1 VVSLRVSRPIR
12 LTTKYFKSTLASNS
26 GVSSVG
32 FSLRTFLSFWGTI
45 MPRRKIFFTP
55 LAILIVAT
63 LATLTSTATTV
74 PVWDAKDWT
83 QWTAEDCD
91 LILTK
96 SPWVSTA
103 SWNGPNA
110 YEKGGQ
116 SQSVAQIV
124 SSLIIRQ
131 ASVRQAQIQVDH
143 DHMDAAAKK
152 EFDQSAAAC
161 LAQNVDDRIVIGM
174 DANAQSDESKLAGNV
189 EISKRTIP
197 LTQVTDWIASNP
209 CPFYAVVVSIPRTL
223 DGKPSITAADKKF
236 EIKGQTLRHFSFDVQ
251 KMMYKG
257 KLDF

>member
-1 VVSLRVSRPIR
+1 
-12 LTTKYFKSTLASNS
+12 
-26 GVSSVG
+26 
-32 FSLRTFLSFWGTI
+32 

-63 LATLTSTATTV
+63 LAALTSTATNV

-83 QWTAEDCD
+83 QWTAEDCE

-116 SQSVAQIV
+116 SQAVAQIASALV
-124 SSLIIRQ
+124 IRQ
-131 ASVRQAQIQVDH
+131 AAVREAQIQVDH
-143 DHMDAAAKK
+143 DHMDPAAKK
-152 EFDQSAAAC
+152 QLDQQAAAC
-161 LAQNVDDRIVIGM
+161 LDQKVDDRIVIGM
-174 DANAQSDESKLAGNV
+174 DANAQSDDSKVVGNV

-197 LTQVTDWIASNP
+197 LTQVTDWISSNP
-209 CPFYAVVVSIPRTL
+209 CPFYAVVVSIPRSL
-223 DGKPSITAADKKF
+223 DSKPVLSAGDRKMEIKSPSI
-236 EIKGQTLRHFSFDVQ
+236 RHFSFDTQ
-251 KMMYKG
+251 KMIYKG

>member
-1 VVSLRVSRPIR
+1 
-12 LTTKYFKSTLASNS
+12 
-26 GVSSVG
+26 
-32 FSLRTFLSFWGTI
+32 
-45 MPRRKIFFTP
+45 MPRRKIIFAP
-55 LAILIVAT
+55 LTIFIVAMF
-63 LATLTSTATTV
+63 AALTSTATSV

-143 DHMDAAAKK
+143 DHMDAKAKE
-152 EFDQSAAAC
+152 EFDKSAAAC

-174 DANAQSDESKLAGNV
+174 DADAQSDESKLAGNV
-189 EISKRTIP
+189 EVSKRTIP
-197 LTQVTDWIASNP
+197 LTQVTDWISSNP

-223 DGKPSITAADKKF
+223 DGKPAIVPGDKKL
-236 EIKGQTLRHFSFDVQ
+236 EIKGPTLRHFSFDVQ
-251 KMMYKG
+251 KMIYKG

>member
-1 VVSLRVSRPIR
+1 
-12 LTTKYFKSTLASNS
+12 
-26 GVSSVG
+26 
-32 FSLRTFLSFWGTI
+32 
-45 MPRRKIFFTP
+45 MRRRRIIFTP
-55 LAILIVAT
+55 LAIFIVAT
-63 LATLTSTATTV
+63 LAAITSTATSV

-91 LILTK
+91 LILSK

-143 DHMDAAAKK
+143 DHMDATAKK
-152 EFDQSAAAC
+152 QFDEQAAAC
-161 LAQNVDDRIVIGM
+161 LNQNVADRIVIGM
-174 DANAQSDESKLAGNV
+174 DADAQSDESKLVGNV

-197 LTQVTDWIASNP
+197 LTQVMDWIASNP
-209 CPFYAVVVSIPRTL
+209 CPFYAVVVSIPRAL
-223 DGKPSITAADKKF
+223 DGKPAIGPGDKKL
-236 EIKGQTLRHFSFDVQ
+236 EIKGPTLRHFTFDLQ

>member
-1 VVSLRVSRPIR
+1 
-12 LTTKYFKSTLASNS
+12 
-26 GVSSVG
+26 
-32 FSLRTFLSFWGTI
+32 
-45 MPRRKIFFTP
+45 MPRRKIIFTS
-55 LAILIVAT
+55 LAIFVVAT
-63 LATLTSTATTV
+63 LAALTSTATSV

-83 QWTAEDCD
+83 QWTAEDCE

-116 SQSVAQIV
+116 SQSVAQVV

-152 EFDQSAAAC
+152 EFDQSATAC
-161 LAQNVDDRIVIGM
+161 LNQNVADRIVIGM
-174 DANAQSDESKLAGNV
+174 DADAQSDESKLVGNV

-197 LTQVTDWIASNP
+197 LTQVTDWIAANP
-209 CPFYAVVVSIPRTL
+209 CPFYAAVVSIPRVM
-223 DGKPSITAADKKF
+223 DGKPAIGAGDKKF
-236 EIKGQTLRHFSFDVQ
+236 EIKGPSLRHFSFDLQ
-251 KMMYKG
+251 KMIYKG